1 MALSVEQRREKVEK
15 YLSLV
20 AGGTAAQIMEL
31 YGPDPRLEDPVGS
44 EPRQGRAALQEF
56 YGGVESMETETTLRE
71 FRASG
76 EDSAAFAFDV
86 VTKIGDATMTIHVIE
101 VMTFDGD
108 GLICDM
114 KAYWSPEHDSTFA

>member
-1 MALSVEQRREKVEK
+1 MALSVEQRREKVEL

-20 AGGTAAQIMEL
+20 ATGTAAQIMEM

-44 EPRQGRAALQEF
+44 EPKQGRQALTEF
-56 YGGVESMETETTLRE
+56 YAGVEPLETATTLRE

-76 EDSAAFAFDV
+76 DDAAAFAFDV
-86 VTKIGDATMTIHVIE
+86 ATKLGDDTMTISVIE
-101 VMTFDGD
+101 VMTFDAE

-114 KAYWSPEHDSTFA
+114 KAYWSPEADSTFS